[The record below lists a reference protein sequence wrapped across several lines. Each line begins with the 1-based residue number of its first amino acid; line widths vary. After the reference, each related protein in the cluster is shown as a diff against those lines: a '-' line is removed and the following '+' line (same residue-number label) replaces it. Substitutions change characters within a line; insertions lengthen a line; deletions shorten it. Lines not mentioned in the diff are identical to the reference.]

1 MPHASHRMDLL
12 VVPCDL
18 EQGLDEEA
26 VSRLFSAWGLDAQG
40 RSLESD
46 RFVEGGCARIWV
58 DRPGRL
64 WLYGN
69 QSGGFRVVCPVNGQ
83 SISKRFGQA
92 HRDWKAGGPR
102 TLECLCGETH
112 ALEDCVGRPPM
123 AFAQWALVFS
133 AVGGSRL
140 TERASRDAFRA
151 FGEHAVVL
159 RRP

>member
-1 MPHASHRMDLL
+1 MDLL
-12 VVPCDL
+12 VVPCGMD
-18 EQGLDEEA
+18 QVLDDESI
-26 VSRLFSAWGLDAQG
+26 SRLFSEWGLDAQG
-40 RSLESD
+40 RLVDSGRL
-46 RFVEGGCARIWV
+46 VEGGCARIWI

-69 QSGGFRVVCPVNGQ
+69 QAGGFRVVCPVNGQ
-83 SISKRFGQA
+83 SISQRFGQA

-102 TLECLCGETH
+102 TLECVCGSTH

-123 AFAQWALVFS
+123 AFGHWALVFS

-140 TERASRDAFRA
+140 TDRASRDVSRVI
-151 FGEHAVVL
+151 GDHSIVL